1 MGTILKLAWRN
12 IWRNRRRTLITASS
26 IFLAVFFALIMRSMQ
41 IGSYA
46 RIIES
51 IVHSYTGYIQVH
63 KKGYWEEKEINNAFE
78 LTDSLMR
85 KISSVPNVDAAVPR
99 LESFALASTGYK
111 TKGVMVIGIVPGMEE
126 KLSDI
131 KKNIIKGSFLE
142 KDDAGVLLA
151 KRIADYLNIKV
162 NDTLVLISQG
172 YHGVSAAGK
181 FPVRGITHF
190 SSPDLDNTLIYLT
203 LKTAQEF
210 YSAENLVTS
219 VSIDLTNKNRIG
231 KTGRELINVL
241 DPDRYE
247 VMKWDEMLVEV
258 VQHIQADDI
267 SGLIMLGILY
277 MIIGFGIFGTVLMMT
292 IERIKE
298 FGVMVAVGMQKTK
311 LAFLVI
317 LESIFIGLTGVVTG
331 AIAAIPPIIYFY
343 YHPVYLG
350 GEIAKSYESY
360 GYEAVIGFEPPGM
373 YFITNGLLVLFIV
386 LLSVIFPLRKIF
398 RLNII
403 NALRNKL

>member
-1 MGTILKLAWRN
+1 MILSIAWRN

-26 IFLAVFFALIMRSMQ
+26 IFLAVFFAIIMRSMQ

-63 KKGYWEEKEINNAFE
+63 KKGYWEAKEINNAFK

-85 KISSVPNVDAAVPR
+85 IISSVPNVKAAVPR
-99 LESFALASTGYK
+99 LESFALASTGAK

-131 KKNIIKGSFLE
+131 KKNVIKGSFLE
-142 KDDAGVLLA
+142 KDESGVLLA
-151 KRIADYLNIKV
+151 KRIADYLGMKV

-203 LKTAQEF
+203 LGTAQEF
-210 YSAENLVTS
+210 YSAEDLVTS
-219 VSIDLTNKNRIG
+219 VSINLDKKNKIG
-231 KTGRELINVL
+231 KTAKELTKVL
-241 DPDRYE
+241 DPSRYE
-247 VMKWDEMLVEV
+247 VMKWDEMLVEM
-258 VQHIQADDI
+258 VQHIQTDNI

-298 FGVMVAVGMQKTK
+298 FGVMVSVGMQKIK
-311 LAFLVI
+311 LALQVV
-317 LESIFIGLTGVVTG
+317 LESVFISLIGVVAG
-331 AIAAIPPIIYFY
+331 ALVAIPPIIYFY
-343 YHPVYLG
+343 YHPIYFG
-350 GEIAKSYESY
+350 SEIAKSYESY
-360 GYEAVIGFEPPGM
+360 GYEAVISFEPPGM
-373 YFITNGLLVLFIV
+373 YFINNGLLVLIIV
-386 LLSVIFPLRKIF
+386 MMSVIFPLRKIF

>member
-1 MGTILKLAWRN
+1 MIFSIAWRN

-26 IFLAVFFALIMRSMQ
+26 IFFAVFFALIMRSMQ

-46 RIIES
+46 RIIDS

-63 KKGYWEEKEINNAFE
+63 KQGYWEEKEINNAFK

-85 KISSVPNVDAAVPR
+85 KISSVPNVCAAVPR
-99 LESFALASTGYK
+99 LESFALASTGTK
-111 TKGVMVIGIVPGMEE
+111 TKGVMVIGIVPGLEE
-126 KLSDI
+126 QLSDI
-131 KKNIIKGSFLE
+131 KKNIIKGTFLE
-142 KDDAGVLLA
+142 KNDPGVLLA
-151 KRIADYLNIKV
+151 KRIADYLGVKV
-162 NDTLVLISQG
+162 NDTLILISQG

-203 LKTAQEF
+203 LRTAQEF
-210 YSAENLVTS
+210 YSAEDLVTS
-219 VSIDLTNKNRIG
+219 VSINLDNKNRIG
-231 KTGRELINVL
+231 KTARELTKEL
-241 DPDRYE
+241 DPSRYE
-247 VMKWDEMLVEV
+247 IMKWDEMLVEM
-258 VQHIQADDI
+258 VQHIQADNI

-292 IERIKE
+292 IERIRE
-298 FGVMVAVGMQKTK
+298 FGVMVSLGMQKIK
-311 LAFLVI
+311 LATLVL
-317 LESIFIGLTGVVTG
+317 LESVLIGLTGTVAG
-331 AIAAIPPIIYFY
+331 ALAAIPPIIYY
-343 YHPVYLG
+343 HYHPIYLG
-350 GEIAKSYESY
+350 SEIAKSYESY

-373 YFITNGLLVLFIV
+373 YFINNGLLVLFIV
-386 LLSVIFPLRKIF
+386 MMSVIFPLRKIF

>member
-1 MGTILKLAWRN
+1 MGTIIKLAWRN

-85 KISSVPNVDAAVPR
+85 KISSVPNVKAAVPR
-99 LESFALASTGYK
+99 LESFALASTGTK
-111 TKGVMVIGIVPGMEE
+111 TKGVMVIGIEPGMEE

-131 KKNIIKGSFLE
+131 KKNIIKGSFLI
-142 KDDAGVLLA
+142 KDDPGVLLA
-151 KRIADYLNIKV
+151 KRIADYLGMKV

-181 FPVRGITHF
+181 FPVRGILHF

-203 LKTAQEF
+203 LRTAQEF

-219 VSIDLTNKNRIG
+219 VSINLDNKNRID
-231 KTGRELINVL
+231 KTSRELAGLL
-241 DPDRYE
+241 DPAEYE

-298 FGVMVAVGMQKTK
+298 FGVMVSVGMQKTK

-317 LESIFIGLTGVVTG
+317 LESIFIG
-331 AIAAIPPIIYFY
+331 
-343 YHPVYLG
+343 
-350 GEIAKSYESY
+350 
-360 GYEAVIGFEPPGM
+360 M
-373 YFITNGLLVLFIV
+373 
-386 LLSVIFPLRKIF
+386 
-398 RLNII
+398 
-403 NALRNKL
+403 